1 MGKKVTKADLAWS
14 AAAIITM
21 FLMHGLGYL

>member
-14 AAAIITM
+14 AGCIVIVLLA
-21 FLMHGLGYL
+21 HGLWYL

>member
-14 AAAIITM
+14 AGAIILM
-21 FLMHGLGYL
+21 FLMRGLGYL